1 MIISDLEYIFLI
13 YLVYVSCSTT
23 ASATS
28 LVSSISLSYFQALII
43 VRITSSCHSLTVHFV
58 YRILFIS
65 YSNAALII
73 AEIIDAPVNIIVYHL
88 TRLQESLFDIKRGFG
103 RCL

>member
-1 MIISDLEYIFLI
+1 MEYIFSI

-43 VRITSSCHSLTVHFV
+43 ILITSSCNTLTVHFV
-58 YRILFIS
+58 HRILFIS
-65 YSNAALII
+65 YSDTALII
-73 AEIIDAPVNIIVYHL
+73 AEIVDASVNIIVYHL
-88 TRLQESLFDIKRGFG
+88 TRLQESLFDIK
-103 RCL
+103 

>member
-65 YSNAALII
+65 NSNAALII
-73 AEIIDAPVNIIVYHL
+73 AEIIDAPVNIVVYH
-88 TRLQESLFDIKRGFG
+88 
-103 RCL
+103 